1 MCAGSGP
8 TASSPSPCEQAHWPF
23 AVEPEAGIAG
33 CALAAGTLSPPTATL
48 VVDLYSVVSA
58 SCCFG
63 EWELGASAALRTAC
77 GALVPWLSMFPVLF
91 AHNGSCRRKK
101 PDGSMDL
108 FTWTAGV
115 PGEAG
120 TPWEGGVYKLNLYFP
135 EDFPAKPPKC
145 QFDPPLFH
153 PNVYPS
159 GTICLSILNA
169 EKGWEPSHSVLQ
181 VLKGVQLLLNT
192 PNLDD
197 PAQRE
202 AYDLMR

>member
-1 MCAGSGP
+1 M
-8 TASSPSPCEQAHWPF
+8 
-23 AVEPEAGIAG
+23 
-33 CALAAGTLSPPTATL
+33 
-48 VVDLYSVVSA
+48 
-58 SCCFG
+58 
-63 EWELGASAALRTAC
+63 ASAGFAEERLTEERKHVRRERPHGFFAK
-77 GALVPWLSMFPVLF
+77 PV
-91 AHNGSCRRKK
+91 KK

-120 TPWEGGVYKLNLYFP
+120 TPWEGGVYKLNMYFP